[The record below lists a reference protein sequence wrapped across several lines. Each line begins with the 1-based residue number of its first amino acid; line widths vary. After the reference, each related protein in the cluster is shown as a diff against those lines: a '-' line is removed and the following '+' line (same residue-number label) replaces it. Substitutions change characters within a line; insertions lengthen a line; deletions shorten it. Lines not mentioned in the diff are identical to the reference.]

1 MRSTLN
7 KLIVGRG
14 QAKDTPRQSTL
25 HARWT
30 NFTSIWHNTYEEDA
44 GLEKAVR
51 LFLSLSQFLFPGMYI
66 KHLFWRRGPLYQDFA
81 TEVFVLAKTGFPLM
95 VMYAGWEQHPLAY
108 WLAVWFM
115 VETLMYIP
123 TLIFASDLF
132 ESPRSYRR
140 SKLLLFLNYQEVV
153 FTFALIHFAGRSFN
167 IPLRIGRMRCTR
179 VSRSPSTIGFGDY
192 YPPPAWANCS
202 CRCNPSSTSATSR
215 SSSTSSIKV
224 EAEATSVA
232 WAARRTRTT
241 DRAAPVPRSTPRA
254 ACCACRPQARRPDIR
269 PECGPRRGPGPL
281 LNVAAPPF
289 GPLRRRG

>member
-123 TLIFASDLF
+123 TLLFASDLF

-167 IPLRIGRMRCTR
+167 IPFAHWTDAVYASFMIT
-179 VSRSPSTIGFGDY
+179 STIGFGDY
-192 YPPPAWANCS
+192 YPVTGMGKLLVSLQSIFYLSYIALFINFFNQGGGRGYFGRLGSASNTDHG
-202 CRCNPSSTSATSR
+202 PSS
-215 SSSTSSIKV
+215 
-224 EAEATSVA
+224 
-232 WAARRTRTT
+232 
-241 DRAAPVPRSTPRA
+241 
-254 ACCACRPQARRPDIR
+254 
-269 PECGPRRGPGPL
+269 PGS
-281 LNVAAPPF
+281 
-289 GPLRRRG
+289 